1 MRQTVDFNDLRFSI
15 GDWYVGYFQGG
26 TDGDYGIC
34 NNRIGNSQTTSF
46 SITSKWKYIK
56 MTLVQSS
63 EYAYDYFH
71 LNKIANGITS
81 TIFTMKSKSSGT
93 FEMEFDGTECTLQF
107 TYRKDSSGTSGY
119 DRACIT
125 ELIVETVDNEL
136 VGETHFLL
144 KENETNFLYNLDEN
158 NELIKISDSY
168 LELTYDTLSTITQN
182 KPRLINY
189 LIDNDNI
196 NYSLISI
203 STLPIDVEVQLMP
216 EPLII
221 YETVA
226 NTNLPEYVMGI
237 STIQLTTT
245 NIEDNSENQVYMAIE
260 IAPGQWIV
268 NDMTNETDYKIYTD
282 EELTPDLLREKGLTQ
297 NEFTP
302 LSNLF
307 SSMMQNRY
315 FKIAFLIEARDKNSI
330 PIINDYI
337 GAYTMEDTIN
347 EEEL

>member
-1 MRQTVDFNDLRFSI
+1 MKQTVDFNDLRFSI
-15 GDWYVGYFQGG
+15 GDWYVGNFEGSEGG
-26 TDGDYGIC
+26 AYGIC
-34 NNRIGNSQTTSF
+34 NNRIGNNKTTWF

-56 MTLVQSS
+56 LSLVQSS
-63 EYAYDYFH
+63 ELAYDYFF
-71 LNKIANGITS
+71 LNKDGT
-81 TIFTMKSKSSGT
+81 TILNMRNKSSYT
-93 FEMEFDGTECTLQF
+93 FEMEFDGTESTLQF
-107 TYRKDSSGTSGY
+107 CYRKDSSGTSGY
-119 DRACIT
+119 DRVCIT

-136 VGETHFLL
+136 VGQTYFLL

-168 LELTYDTLSTITQN
+168 LDLTYDTLSTIPKNQAS
-182 KPRLINY
+182 LLNY

-203 STLPIDVEVQLMP
+203 ATLSPNVEVQIMT

-237 STIQLTTT
+237 SALQFTTT
-245 NIEDNSENQVYMAIE
+245 NIEESSENQVYTAIE

-337 GAYTMEDTIN
+337 GAYTMEDTID